1 MGKKHVKD
9 NVLYIPY
16 NTSFSKLRDFL
27 IATII
32 IAIPLM
38 FSGWVIY
45 DSLFNTYVDAKG
57 VEFINF
63 ERYGD
68 LGVKEMMSPLAQVL
82 IIFSIAFL
90 LSALVK
96 FLYSEFA
103 PNLFRGD
110 GPVWMIFLLPL
121 CALPALII
129 PFFAFSNFS
138 TADLTQYGI
147 ENAENLLVSIGAFG
161 NLPIIVI
168 SYLIYVRIL
177 FKKKGKHEYRMFHA
191 DTGREYHLTDDGE
204 VFFADFRGGRDF

>member
-16 NTSFSKLRDFL
+16 NTSFSKFRDFL

-32 IAIPLM
+32 ISIPLV

-57 VEFINF
+57 VEFIYF

-68 LGVKEMMSPLAQVL
+68 IGVKEMVSPLAQ
-82 IIFSIAFL
+82 IPIFFTIAFL

-110 GPVWMIFLLPL
+110 GPMWMIFLFPI
-121 CALPALII
+121 CAIPALVV

-138 TADLTQYGI
+138 TIDLTQYGI
-147 ENAENLLVSIGAFG
+147 ENAENLLASIGAFG
-161 NLPIIVI
+161 NIPIIVVI
-168 SYLIYVRIL
+168 YLIYVCVL
-177 FKKKGKHEYRMFHA
+177 FKKKGKQEYRMFHA
-191 DTGREYHLTDDGE
+191 DTGREYHLTDDGQE
-204 VFFADFRGGRDF
+204 FFADYRGERNF